1 MKYGINRSVMRGVE
15 DVAPYR
21 GLIKLTAKSKFETK
35 AQNKKPLRIRSGF
48 CITFKNSYF
57 YISSELCFDLFKAI
71 CADALVVKVN
81 NIVGVA
87 AENAGGL
94 IFLENDLI
102 VIGKDLNGIFDV
114 DIHNF
119 SDLDGKN
126 DSSELVYFS
135 YDSC

>member
-1 MKYGINRSVMRGVE
+1 LPTLKKSV
-15 DVAPYR
+15 
-21 GLIKLTAKSKFETK
+21 L
-35 AQNKKPLRIRSGF
+35 
-48 CITFKNSYF
+48 
-57 YISSELCFDLFKAI
+57 SSELCLDLFKAI
-71 CADALVVKVN
+71 CADALVVKIN

-94 IFLENDLI
+94 IFFKNDLI
-102 VIGKDLNGIFDV
+102 IIGKDLNGIFDV